1 MTDRTYEQAQD
12 LYRHLYWLKGIADSY
27 QGFITR
33 AENNLR
39 EIVIDGVIF
48 HLRGPEETFSINCH
62 RSIDVN
68 FIVEGL
74 RLALAKIKAEIE
86 DTRNKIEAL

>member
-1 MTDRTYEQAQD
+1 MDEQTFTKAQD
-12 LYRHLYWLKGIADSY
+12 LYRHLYWLRGIADSY

-33 AENNLR
+33 AENNLC

-48 HLRGPEETFSINCH
+48 HSRGPEETFSINRH

-74 RLALAKIKAEIE
+74 RLALAKINAEIE
-86 DTRNKIEAL
+86 DTRNKIKAL